1 MDRQKVI
8 DYFEGDELAADA
20 WINKYAKEGD
30 ETPDDMHKRMA
41 IAFADTEAK
50 YPNPITE
57 EEIYNLFKDFKYI
70 IPGGSVMSAIG
81 ETQLVSYS
89 NCTVLNSPEDSI
101 SSIMNTGRDMAN
113 LYKRRAGVGIDIS
126 NLRPIGAKVRNAAKS
141 TSGPVSFMEFYSFIT
156 NTIAMSSR
164 RGALLISMKV
174 EHPDIVDFITSKQ
187 DLSKITGANISIQVS
202 DEFMSAVQ
210 KNKDFILRY
219 PVDFNVD
226 PKLAEKLPYNE
237 LIKIGEGFE
246 AGNQVYLKKVRAKE
260 IWDTFIKCAH
270 RTAEP
275 GLLFRD
281 EIWNYSPEG
290 KYPKFQMVTTNPCFT
305 GETYILTADGYKT
318 FNELWAKRGYGDE
331 VYRTVFINEAGEG
344 VGGRMWSNGYKHI
357 IRIVFNN
364 DKYIECTP
372 NHIFKLIDNTECE
385 AQHLL
390 GKVVKGF
397 DGNNAQVT
405 KLIDN
410 GELQEVFDFNLNGGN
425 HWGVVGG
432 LIVHNCGEQPLGAWD
447 SCRLLHINLANF
459 VNNPFTERAEIDL
472 AKLKEV
478 ATIAVRLGDDIVD
491 MEIDRIKKM
500 QEKFLKEESWD
511 EYNLWENFKNI
522 GLQGRRVGVGITG
535 LADMVAEMN
544 YIYGSSESK
553 QLIELVMS
561 TIFKAELKSTVQM
574 AKERGKFEGW
584 NKEYEDTQWTKFV
597 KTEYP
602 EDYNEM
608 MEVGRRNLSFSTV
621 APTGTVSL
629 LGRVS
634 SGIEPVFMPFYTRR
648 RKATEADTKVDY
660 VDNNGVKF
668 VEYTVVHPLFLK
680 WCKMNNY
687 NNLDLVNPKDLQKLF
702 EVSPYKGGTA
712 EELAPIDRIEIQ
724 SIAQVYTTSAISSTI
739 NLPEETTEETISNIY
754 FDAWS
759 YHLKGV
765 TVYRSGSRSGI
776 LVKTTKPKEF
786 NRVGAPK
793 RPETLEA
800 DYYEVKARGEAFIV
814 IVGLYDG
821 RPYEIFVFRP
831 LHETKV
837 GNHRGTITKK
847 GKGKY
852 VFTSEHLTIS
862 DLLKTDISVEEKA
875 ATLYTSMLLR
885 HGVDIK
891 YIVKTAK
898 KVDDNITSFSSAMCR
913 VLNKYTNI
921 EEVKGEVCPECGGRL
936 IKEGGCV
943 RCIDCSYSKCLII
956 IGLENK

>member
-1 MDRQKVI
+1 MCLI
-8 DYFEGDELAADA
+8 
-20 WINKYAKEGD
+20 INK
-30 ETPDDMHKRMA
+30 
-41 IAFADTEAK
+41 
-50 YPNPITE
+50 
-57 EEIYNLFKDFKYI
+57 
-70 IPGGSVMSAIG
+70 IG
-81 ETQLVSYS
+81 
-89 NCTVLNSPEDSI
+89 
-101 SSIMNTGRDMAN
+101 
-113 LYKRRAGVGIDIS
+113 
-126 NLRPIGAKVRNAAKS
+126 
-141 TSGPVSFMEFYSFIT
+141 
-156 NTIAMSSR
+156 
-164 RGALLISMKV
+164 
-174 EHPDIVDFITSKQ
+174 
-187 DLSKITGANISIQVS
+187 
-202 DEFMSAVQ
+202 
-210 KNKDFILRY
+210 
-219 PVDFNVD
+219 
-226 PKLAEKLPYNE
+226 
-237 LIKIGEGFE
+237 
-246 AGNQVYLKKVRAKE
+246 
-260 IWDTFIKCAH
+260 
-270 RTAEP
+270 
-275 GLLFRD
+275 
-281 EIWNYSPEG
+281 
-290 KYPKFQMVTTNPCFT
+290 
-305 GETYILTADGYKT
+305 
-318 FNELWAKRGYGDE
+318 
-331 VYRTVFINEAGEG
+331 
-344 VGGRMWSNGYKHI
+344 
-357 IRIVFNN
+357 
-364 DKYIECTP
+364 
-372 NHIFKLIDNTECE
+372 
-385 AQHLL
+385 
-390 GKVVKGF
+390 
-397 DGNNAQVT
+397 
-405 KLIDN
+405 
-410 GELQEVFDFNLNGGN
+410 
-425 HWGVVGG
+425 
-432 LIVHNCGEQPLGAWD
+432 GEQPLGAWD

-472 AKLKEV
+472 AKLKKV

-491 MEIDRIKKM
+491 MEIDRINKM
-500 QEKFLKEESWD
+500 QEKFQREDSWD

-544 YIYGSSESK
+544 HTYGSSESK
-553 QLIELVMS
+553 QLIDIVMS
-561 TIFKAELKSTVQM
+561 TIFKAELQSTIQM

-584 NKEYEDTQWTKFV
+584 NKEYENTEWHESLKV
-597 KTEYP
+597 KLPKEYK
-602 EDYNEM
+602 EM

-648 RKATEADTKVDY
+648 RKATESDTKVDY

-668 VEYTVVHPLFLK
+668 VEYIVVHPLFLK

-702 EVSPYKGGTA
+702 DVSPYKGGTA
-712 EELAPIDRIEIQ
+712 EELEPIDRIEIQ
-724 SIAQVYTTSAISSTI
+724 SIVQEYTTSAISSTI

-759 YHLKGV
+759 NHLKGV

-852 VFTSEHLTIS
+852 VFTSDHLTIS